1 MTFGYGAD
9 PLLAAGGPVTFV
21 ATKVTKKA
29 VTRNASL
36 PHRAFTLQTGQNQGC
51 NYFAPLR
58 SLIFLRFSK
67 NLLCPA
73 SAQATIV
80 LPAFARSC
88 SVDGEEEGWFLQYVC
103 HAERSEASIKRYAC
117 LPMC

>member
-1 MTFGYGAD
+1 MYVVY

-36 PHRAFTLQTGQNQGC
+36 RSWPLLCKAARTTGC

-58 SLIFLRFSK
+58 SLISLRFSK
-67 NLLCPA
+67 NLLCPCNRTA
-73 SAQATIV
+73 HHRSARFHPKLI
-80 LPAFARSC
+80 C
-88 SVDGEEEGWFLQYVC
+88 WGGEKFSNSL
-103 HAERSEASIKRYAC
+103 
-117 LPMC
+117 